1 MTCYKNNFRGTK
13 EYGESEN
20 DTNPWSVFWNI
31 QEVEEFLFS
40 SGDKKY
46 WLIVTKKDLIGEDG
60 FKVYNNAWI
69 NVIASSSN
77 CDPHQGDDILYFCC
91 ISDTVIIF

>member
-1 MTCYKNNFRGTK
+1 MTSFINNFRGTK
-13 EYGESEN
+13 EYGVFEN
-20 DTNPWSVFWNI
+20 DDEPWSIFWNI

-60 FKVYNNAWI
+60 FKTYNNAWI

-77 CDPHQGDDILYFCC
+77 CEPNQGDHILYFC
-91 ISDTVIIF
+91 SRHL

>member
-13 EYGESEN
+13 EYGDFEN

-60 FKVYNNAWI
+60 FKTYHGRI
-69 NVIASSSN
+69 NVKASSSN
-77 CDPHQGDDILYFCC
+77 CEPHQGDQNLYFCC
-91 ISDTVIIF
+91 KTSLTQ

>member
-1 MTCYKNNFRGTK
+1 MTSFINNFRGTK
-13 EYGESEN
+13 EYGVFEN
-20 DTNPWSVFWNI
+20 ANEPWSIFWNI

-60 FKVYNNAWI
+60 FKTYNGWI
-69 NVIASSSN
+69 NVKASSSN
-77 CDPHQGDDILYFCC
+77 CEPHQGDQILYFYL
-91 ISDTVIIF
+91 

>member
-1 MTCYKNNFRGTK
+1 MNNFRGTK
-13 EYGESEN
+13 EYGDFQN
-20 DTNPWSVFWNI
+20 DNEPWSIFWNI

-40 SGDKKY
+40 SVDQKY

-60 FKVYNNAWI
+60 FKTYHNDLV

-77 CDPHQGDDILYFCC
+77 CEPHQGYHILYFCC
-91 ISDTVIIF
+91 KTSLTQY